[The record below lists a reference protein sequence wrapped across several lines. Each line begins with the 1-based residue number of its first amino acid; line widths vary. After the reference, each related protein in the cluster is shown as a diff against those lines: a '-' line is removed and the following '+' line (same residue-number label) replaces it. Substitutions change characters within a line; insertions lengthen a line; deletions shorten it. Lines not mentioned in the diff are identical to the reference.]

1 MVFRSEVP
9 PQTWSSSSKI
19 AESTRMKTPSSR
31 VLISD
36 HHCFKHPSGNVFIPL
51 SASVEKVVPPLGFPP
66 SKPMVADPPVTP
78 LGFGQVSNFFC
89 ARWPLDPALC
99 NAMCIH
105 SINHLCLGGP
115 LYFASLNLPH
125 LLVCL
130 LPLFILQFCPLFTQS
145 LCHWEYHLCRA
156 LCSLL
161 YR

>member
-1 MVFRSEVP
+1 
-9 PQTWSSSSKI
+9 
-19 AESTRMKTPSSR
+19 MKTPSSR

-130 LPLFILQFCPLFTQS
+130 FSNFALYS
-145 LCHWEYHLCRA
+145 LNPCVTGSITCVGPFAPWFKGNF
-156 LCSLL
+156 SLAFL
-161 YR
+161 GTP